1 MTNAQS
7 SNEMVLKVDTL
18 GRVRTPREKQD
29 EIVSAYRGSGMTGQQ
44 FAAYVG
50 VKYSTLMSWV
60 GKERKDRRAG
70 QEICSEPAAVSWMEA
85 TVEVER
91 PGSGEGL
98 IIEIGKGVRLE
109 VFNARQAALAGEV
122 IRTLEEARSC

>member
-1 MTNAQS
+1 MTITES
-7 SNEMVLKVDTL
+7 TSEVLKVDTL
-18 GRVRTPREKQD
+18 GRVRTPKEKQ
-29 EIVSAYRGSGMTGQQ
+29 EAILSAYCGSGMTGQQ

-60 GKERKDRRAG
+60 GKEQKGRRAG
-70 QEICSEPAAVSWMEA
+70 QEICKKPAVLNWVEA
-85 TVEVER
+85 TVEPER

-122 IRTLEEARSC
+122 IRSLEAVRPC